1 MLKNYFKI
9 AWRNLLRHKSYAIIN
24 IAGLTAGIAS
34 CLLIFVV
41 VNFELS
47 FDKDQPNY
55 HNLYHVVTLS
65 SGEDNLNYTPGVPTP
80 AVDALRLEFPEAK
93 VAALNTS
100 YGSQFTIAA
109 PGGNAAADKKIIEP
123 FGVFFMQPQFFELFK
138 FKWLAGSASV
148 LKQPDMVVID
158 QSTATKYFG
167 DWQQAMGKTIKMDNT
182 LNLKVAGILADA
194 PSNSDFQVKVAVSYL
209 TWKQHPNE
217 YNYNYDW
224 HSNSSN
230 HQIYMLF
237 PEGASQQK
245 IDARLKA
252 FSDKYHE
259 NNVTGQGRKHVHF
272 VQPLAAMHFDT
283 RFGNTIGDHQTSMAT
298 LRTLSF
304 IAMLI
309 IVMASINFINLSTA
323 QSVGRSKEVGV
334 RKVLG
339 SSRLQLIGQVLGETT
354 LIVVLSVVLAIVVA
368 KLALPYLKNIASVP
382 DDIGLFSINTVAFLF
397 IVTLI
402 IILLS
407 GVYPALTLSGFKP
420 VLALKNK
427 INAASVGGI
436 PLRRVL
442 VIAQFTISQVLI
454 IGTIVAIRQMNYV
467 NNADLGF
474 NKSAVLMIPGYTDS
488 ISLQK
493 MATVKQQLLANP
505 KVTSVSFTSDA
516 PSSENNWVQN
526 IYYNHNGEGEGYNTN
541 LKYADADYFKT
552 FKFQFLAGHGYA
564 ASDTMQAIVVN
575 ETFIRKLGIK
585 RPQDAIGKDVRLGA
599 RSAWVPIVGVIKDY
613 KTNSLRE
620 EIRPI
625 LMGSYKGYESQ
636 LAVRLNTGNLIQ
648 TVAEIK
654 AIWERNYPEYAY
666 NGGFLDES
674 IAQFYQQENQLALV
688 YKVFA
693 GIAIFISCLGLYG
706 LVSFMTLQKTKEV
719 GVRKVLGASVASIV
733 YLFSK
738 EFMLLILLSFVIAMP
753 VAWYVM
759 SAWLQSFA
767 YRIGLSAGIFVVAIA
782 ASMLIAWVTVG
793 YKAVKAAL
801 VTPVRSL
808 RSE

>member
-1 MLKNYFKI
+1 MLRNYFKI

-47 FDKDQPNY
+47 FDRDQPDFKNI
-55 HNLYHVVTLS
+55 YHVVTQS
-65 SGEDNLNYTPGVPTP
+65 MAEINRNYTPGVPTP

-100 YGSQFTIAA
+100 YGSQFTIPGA
-109 PGGNAAADKKIIEP
+109 GGNAASDKKIIEP
-123 FGVFFMQPQFFELFK
+123 FGVFFMQPQFFELFQY
-138 FKWLAGSASV
+138 KWLAGNAGV

-167 DWQQAMGKTIKMDNT
+167 NWQQAIGKTIKMDNT
-182 LNLKVAGILADA
+182 LTLKVAGILADA
-194 PSNSDFQVKVAVSYL
+194 PSNSDFQVKIAVSYL

-224 HSNSSN
+224 SSNSSN
-230 HQIYMLF
+230 HQVFMLF
-237 PEGASQQK
+237 PKGTSQQK
-245 IDARLKA
+245 IDARLIA
-252 FSDKYHE
+252 FSDKYHQ
-259 NNVTGQGRKHVHF
+259 NNVTGQGRRHIHF
-272 VQPLAAMHFDT
+272 LQPLSAMHFDT
-283 RFGNTIGDHQTSMAT
+283 RFGNTIGDHQTSIAT

-304 IAMLI
+304 IAILI

-339 SSRLQLIGQVLGETT
+339 SSRWQLIGQVLGETT
-354 LIVVLSVVLAIVVA
+354 LIVVLSVLLAIITA
-368 KLALPYLKNIASVP
+368 KLALPYLKNVASVP
-382 DDIGLFSINTVAFLF
+382 DDIGLFSLNTVVFLLV
-397 IVTLI
+397 ITLV

-407 GVYPALTLSGFKP
+407 GIYPALTLSGFKP

-454 IGTIVAIRQMNYV
+454 IGTIVAIKQMNFV

-493 MATVKQQLLANP
+493 MALIKQQLLANS
-505 KVTSVSFTSDA
+505 KVTSVSFASDA

-526 IYYNHNGEGEGYNTN
+526 IYYNHIGDGDGYNTN

-552 FKFQFLAGHGYA
+552 FGFQFVAGHGYA
-564 ASDTMQAIVVN
+564 AADTMQAVVVN
-575 ETFIRKLGIK
+575 ETFIHKLGIK
-585 RPQDAIGKDVRLGA
+585 RPQDAIGKDIRLGA
-599 RSAWVPIVGVIKDY
+599 RRAWIPIVGVIKDF

-625 LMGSYKGYESQ
+625 LMAPKKVYESQ
-636 LAVRLNTGNLIQ
+636 LAVRLNTGNLVQ

-654 AIWERNYPEYAY
+654 TVWERNYPEYAY

-719 GVRKVLGASVASIV
+719 GVRKVLGASVGSIV

-738 EFMLLILLSFVIAMP
+738 EFMLLIMLSFLIAMP
-753 VAWYVM
+753 MAWYVM
-759 SAWLQSFA
+759 SAWLQGFV
-767 YRIGLSAGIFVVAIA
+767 YRIGLSAGVFIIAIA
-782 ASMLIAWVTVG
+782 ASMLIAWLTVG
-793 YKAVKAAL
+793 YKAIKAAL
-801 VTPVRSL
+801 VAPVRSL